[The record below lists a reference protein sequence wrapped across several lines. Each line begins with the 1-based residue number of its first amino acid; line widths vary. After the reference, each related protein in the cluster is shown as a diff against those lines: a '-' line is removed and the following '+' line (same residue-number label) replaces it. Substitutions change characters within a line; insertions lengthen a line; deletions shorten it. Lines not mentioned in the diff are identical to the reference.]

1 MIAYLKQRGRT
12 FFVGTAATRN
22 ELRSLALGR
31 LLDLDRLDLMSLIRV
46 GRRDRYPQTWRDV
59 ELLTG
64 TEG

>member
-31 LLDLDRLDLMSLIRV
+31 LLDLDRLDLMPLIKV
-46 GRRDRYPQTWRDV
+46 GRRDRYPETWRDL
-59 ELLTG
+59 EHLTG
-64 TEG
+64 TEA